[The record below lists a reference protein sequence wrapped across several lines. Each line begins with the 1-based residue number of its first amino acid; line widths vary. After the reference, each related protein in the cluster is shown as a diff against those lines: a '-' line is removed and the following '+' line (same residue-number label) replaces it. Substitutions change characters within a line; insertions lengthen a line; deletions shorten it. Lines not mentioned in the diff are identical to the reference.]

1 LDNLTYIEAY
11 CNKELSPEEK
21 KEFEQ
26 RIISDPV
33 FAEEMAF
40 YLSSLEAAAAE
51 MTKEKERFKIVYQQ
65 YQQGEQSVR
74 PQRSLVRKLIPWA
87 AVAAVLAGIIFSWN
101 SLFTPATPNQ
111 LADKFVQE
119 NFQTLSVTMGN
130 REDSLQSGL
139 GLFNEGRLEEAL
151 KQFESLAIRDTSSV
165 EAKKYAGIVS
175 LRLGQ
180 YDKAI
185 HYFSQFENDTRLYVN
200 PGKFFHALTLLKRNG
215 PDDKQAARMLLE
227 QVVQN
232 DLEGKATARKW
243 LEKM

>member
-33 FAEEMAF
+33 LAEEMAF
-40 YLSSLEAAAAE
+40 YLSSREAAAAE
-51 MTKEKERFKIVYQQ
+51 IAKEKERFKIVYQQ
-65 YQQGEQSVR
+65 YKQDGHPGRQQRG
-74 PQRSLVRKLIPWA
+74 LVRKLIPWA

-101 SLFTPATPNQ
+101 SLFTPASPNQ
-111 LADKFVQE
+111 LADKYVQE
-119 NFQTLSVTMGN
+119 NFQTLSVTMGSK
-130 REDSLQSGL
+130 EDSLQAGL
-139 GLFNEGRLEEAL
+139 GLFNDGRLEEAL
-151 KQFESLAIRDTSSV
+151 QQFESLANSDTSSA

-175 LRLGQ
+175 LRLGH

-185 HYFSQFENDTRLYVN
+185 QYFSQLENDTRLYVN
-200 PGKFFHALTLLKRNG
+200 PGKFFHALTLLKRNRL
-215 PDDKQAARMLLE
+215 DDKQAARMLLE

-232 DLEGKATARKW
+232 DLEGKAPAQDWLKKW
-243 LEKM
+243 

>member
-1 LDNLTYIEAY
+1 LDNLAYIEAY
-11 CNKELSPEEK
+11 CNKELSPEGK

-26 RIISDPV
+26 KIISDPV

-40 YLSSLEAAAAE
+40 YLSSLEAAASE
-51 MTKEKERFKIVYQQ
+51 MTKEKERFKVVYQQ
-65 YQQGEQSVR
+65 YKQGDRANR
-74 PQRSLVRKLIPWA
+74 PQRGLVRRIVPWA
-87 AVAAVLAGIIFSWN
+87 AVAAVLAAVIFSWS
-101 SLFTPATPNQ
+101 SLFAPASLHQ
-111 LADKFVQE
+111 IADKYVKE
-119 NFQTLSVTMGN
+119 NFQTLSVTMGSN
-130 REDSLQSGL
+130 EDSLQAGL
-139 GLFNEGRLEEAL
+139 GLFNEGRLDQAL

-185 HYFSQFENDTRLYVN
+185 NYFSQFENDTRLYAN
-200 PGKFFHALTLLKRNG
+200 PGKFLHALTLLKRNS

-232 DLEGKATARKW
+232 DLEGKAPAQDWLKKW
-243 LEKM
+243 